1 MGNITYI
8 STEGIEFDEVDTMN
22 CIRWK
27 VADLKQEG
35 YSNEDIEEFIL
46 SDDSLE
52 GDVNRLIRFLEKT
65 LEEYK
70 Q

>member
-1 MGNITYI
+1 MEDFTYI

-22 CIRWK
+22 YIRWK
-27 VADLKQEG
+27 VADIKQEG
-35 YSNEDIEEFIL
+35 YSNEDVEEFIL

-52 GDVNRLIRFLEKT
+52 GDMNRLIRFLEKT

-70 Q
+70 

>member
-1 MGNITYI
+1 MEDFTYI

-22 CIRWK
+22 YIRWK

-35 YSNEDIEEFIL
+35 YSDKDIEEFIL

-52 GDVNRLIRFLEKT
+52 GDINRLIRFLEKT

-70 Q
+70 

>member
-1 MGNITYI
+1 MEDFIYI

-22 CIRWK
+22 YIRWK

-35 YSNEDIEEFIL
+35 YSDEDIEEFIL

-52 GDVNRLIRFLEKT
+52 GDMNRLIRFLEKT

-70 Q
+70 